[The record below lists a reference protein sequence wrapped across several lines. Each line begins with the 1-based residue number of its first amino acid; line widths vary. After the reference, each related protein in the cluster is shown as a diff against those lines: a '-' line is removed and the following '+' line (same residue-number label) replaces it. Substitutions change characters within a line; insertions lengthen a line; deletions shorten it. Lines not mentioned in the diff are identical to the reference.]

1 MSVKYRVI
9 KILDKRNSRQKY
21 ADYRQHT
28 SNLTDDSTQQWL
40 EFEELRSRLA
50 VFVADWIGAIP
61 TMKLHEFVLS
71 PIEDEHLDAERI
83 VKGVREFFASLGE
96 TANFAVL
103 PKDEIILIKSLSNR
117 TFVKEKHPE
126 SMFTCTHCGYVTQYE
141 GLLQTHMKLHYL

>member
-1 MSVKYRVI
+1 MLKFR
-9 KILDKRNSRQKY
+9 
-21 ADYRQHT
+21 
-28 SNLTDDSTQQWL
+28 NLTTSTIKSSN
-40 EFEELRSRLA
+40 RSKISVITIDCREIESYKHELA

-71 PIEDEHLDAERI
+71 PIDDEHLDTEKI

-103 PKDEIILIKSLSNR
+103 PKDEIILVKSLSDR
-117 TFVKEKHPE
+117 TFVKEKQPE